1 MANEIISVIIL
12 DLDSMKLKLKEAEKL
27 GAETGAKVGSSVG
40 DGMEKGIE
48 SGFSAIKTAALAV
61 GAALSAAFAIDKI
74 ITAAEEQDNATNRFA
89 ASLRSL
95 GALTP
100 QAVKSFED
108 YSSSLQKITTVGD
121 EVITSN
127 AALLVSIG
135 HLTGDGLKQATKA
148 ALDLAAG
155 MQMDVG
161 SAFNIVAKAAE
172 GHVSVLGRYGIHLK
186 ETGDKALDFKNA
198 MAALEGAF
206 GGQAEAKAQ
215 TFAGSMM
222 QLKNAFGD
230 ILEEMGKVIVNNGA
244 FIKAISGLKGVFELI
259 SEAVARNKDALIAWT
274 GEALGTAIAVM
285 GDFIEVAGWLAQ
297 RIGPALEMAIGFGK
311 AAILG
316 LEVAILS
323 VGSTIEGFILRM
335 QGMSQSDIDNKLIG
349 TTEQINVLK
358 EAMTAN
364 TASTV
369 ENMAAYDGLAERAAT
384 MANNVRAFS
393 QEVIDSAVATGP
405 IIEQA
410 LTTPVKTVPS
420 VYAQI
425 LGNVKMQLMQ
435 WADTVK
441 MISAAVTASIQTFS
455 NGLSK
460 GFAQVGANLVNGA
473 SAFQDFGKIM
483 LGVLGDIALQF
494 GATLMLMGIGKVLLG
509 DPSGA
514 GLIAAG
520 VALSILGGALKAM
533 AGGAGSNA
541 GGVSAAGAGG
551 GGGGG
556 GVGGGGISQTENG
569 QTELAQEERKPQTV
583 VQVTV
588 QGNILDRR
596 ATGLELI
603 EIINES
609 FGTSGTQTVATT

>member
-1 MANEIISVIIL
+1 MANEIISEIIL
-12 DLDSMKLKLKEAEKL
+12 DLDSMKAKLKEAEKL
-27 GAETGAKVGSSVG
+27 GADTGTRVGSDVSS
-40 DGMEKGIE
+40 GMEKGLE
-48 SGFSAIKTAALAV
+48 SGFSAARAAIAGLAAAL
-61 GAALSAAFAIDKI
+61 GTAFAVDKI
-74 ITAAEEQDNATNRFA
+74 ITAAEEQDSATARFA
-89 ASLRSL
+89 GSLRSI

-108 YSSSLQKITTVGD
+108 YATSLQKVTTVAD

-127 AALLVSIG
+127 AALLVSVG

-155 MQMDVG
+155 MNMDVG

-172 GHVSVLGRYGIHLK
+172 GHVAVLGRYGIHLK
-186 ETGDKALDFKNA
+186 ETGDKAVDFKNA
-198 MAALEGAF
+198 MNALAGAF
-206 GGQAEAKAQ
+206 GGQAEAQAQ
-215 TFAGSMM
+215 TFAGAMR
-222 QLKNAFGD
+222 QLHNAFGD
-230 ILEEMGKVIVNNGA
+230 VLEEMGKIIVNNGS
-244 FIKAISGLKGVFELI
+244 FIKAISGLKSVFESL
-259 SEAVARNKDALIAWT
+259 SKWVETNKDALIEWT
-274 GEALGTAIAVM
+274 GEALGYAIQVM
-285 GDFIEVAGWLAQ
+285 ADFIQVAGWLGEK
-297 RIGPALEMAIGFGK
+297 IGPYLSGAIGLGK

-323 VGSTIEGFILRM
+323 VGSTIEGFILKM

-349 TTEQINVLK
+349 TTEQINALK
-358 EAMTAN
+358 DALTAN
-364 TASTV
+364 TASTG
-369 ENMAAYDGLAERAAT
+369 ENILAYDGLAERAAT
-384 MANNVRAFS
+384 MANTVRAFS

-405 IIEQA
+405 VIYDG
-410 LTTPVKTVPS
+410 LTKPVMQVPS

-425 LGNVKMQLMQ
+425 LANVKGQLIQ

-473 SAFQDFGKIM
+473 SAFHDFGKIM

-494 GATLMLMGIGKVLLG
+494 GATFMLMGIGKVLLG
-509 DPSGA
+509 DPTGA
-514 GLIAAG
+514 ALIGAG

-533 AGGAGSNA
+533 AGGAG
-541 GGVSAAGAGG
+541 GGAPTPSAAGAGG
-551 GGGGG
+551 AGGGIS
-556 GVGGGGISQTENG
+556 GGGISQTETGN
-569 QTELAQEERKPQTV
+569 TELAQEDKKPQTV

-596 ATGLELI
+596 ATGLELV

-609 FGTSGTQTVATT
+609 FGTSGTQTVATA